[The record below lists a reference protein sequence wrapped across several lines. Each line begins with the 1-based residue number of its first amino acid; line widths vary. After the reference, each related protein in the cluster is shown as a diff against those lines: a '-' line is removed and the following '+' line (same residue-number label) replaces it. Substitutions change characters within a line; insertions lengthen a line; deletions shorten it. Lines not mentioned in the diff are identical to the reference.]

1 MSATVDSLPVAWLRR
16 IGAMTLFLGQ
26 VLARIIPAFGKPGLI
41 VKQIYNAGARSLVI
55 IMLSGL
61 FVGMVLGLLG
71 FDTLQRFGS
80 EDSLGV
86 LAALGMLKVLGPV
99 LTALLFAGRAGTS
112 LTSEIGLMK
121 STDQLTAMQMM
132 AVDPLRYVVAPR
144 FLGGIIAMPLLAATF
159 SVIGL
164 YGAQLIGVQQMGV
177 DVGAFWSQTQNAVDL
192 RDVTEGV
199 VKSLVFGVACSLIAV
214 YEGYNCEPTPEGVG
228 LATTRT
234 VVTSS
239 VHGAAVELSAD
250 RRVPN
255 KELIGMTT
263 MKNSRSLEIGT
274 GLFVLLGF
282 AALAFL
288 TTQLPGTSLKFGG
301 GDGGYTRHGEVR
313 QHRRPQAGLAGH
325 HGGRARRTRR
335 VDPLRPQGLQGGGR
349 AAYRK
354 SIHGDP
360 RRQRRQ
366 HPDRGSARRQVRRH
380 RSRRLG
386 NLPQAGRS
394 NRVHAVGHRA
404 RESGQQ
410 VLRQHGEQGTGRAEG
425 RRAGAHRS
433 RNDAVDAANRSGW
446 VHRMLC

>member
-1 MSATVDSLPVAWLRR
+1 VSADSAPVAALRT

-26 VLARIIPAFGKPGLI
+26 VLARVIPALGKPGLI

-159 SVIGL
+159 SVVGL
-164 YGAQLIGVQQMGV
+164 FGAQLIGVQQMGV

-192 RDVTEGV
+192 RDVTEGI

-214 YEGYNCEPTPEGVG
+214 YEGYQTEPTPEGVG

-239 VHGAAVELSAD
+239 V
-250 RRVPN
+250 
-255 KELIGMTT
+255 M
-263 MKNSRSLEIGT
+263 
-274 GLFVLLGF
+274 VLLLNYLLT
-282 AALAFL
+282 AAFL
-288 TTQLPGTSLKFGG
+288 SKNG
-301 GDGGYTRHGEVR
+301 
-313 QHRRPQAGLAGH
+313 
-325 HGGRARRTRR
+325 
-335 VDPLRPQGLQGGGR
+335 
-349 AAYRK
+349 
-354 SIHGDP
+354 
-360 RRQRRQ
+360 
-366 HPDRGSARRQVRRH
+366 
-380 RSRRLG
+380 
-386 NLPQAGRS
+386 
-394 NRVHAVGHRA
+394 
-404 RESGQQ
+404 
-410 VLRQHGEQGTGRAEG
+410 
-425 RRAGAHRS
+425 
-433 RNDAVDAANRSGW
+433 
-446 VHRMLC
+446 

>member
-1 MSATVDSLPVAWLRR
+1 MSAVVDSAAVAALRR

-26 VLARIIPAFGKPGLI
+26 VLARVIPAFAKPGLI

-164 YGAQLIGVQQMGV
+164 FGAQLIGVQQMGV
-177 DVGAFWSQTQNAVDL
+177 DAGAFWSQTQNAVDL
-192 RDVTEGV
+192 HDVNEGI
-199 VKSLVFGVACSLIAV
+199 VKSLVFGIACSLIAV
-214 YEGYNCEPTPEGVG
+214 FEGYQCEPTPEGVG

-239 VHGAAVELSAD
+239 V
-250 RRVPN
+250 
-255 KELIGMTT
+255 M
-263 MKNSRSLEIGT
+263 
-274 GLFVLLGF
+274 VLLLNCLLT
-282 AALAFL
+282 AAFL
-288 TTQLPGTSLKFGG
+288 T
-301 GDGGYTRHGEVR
+301 
-313 QHRRPQAGLAGH
+313 
-325 HGGRARRTRR
+325 
-335 VDPLRPQGLQGGGR
+335 
-349 AAYRK
+349 
-354 SIHGDP
+354 
-360 RRQRRQ
+360 
-366 HPDRGSARRQVRRH
+366 
-380 RSRRLG
+380 RS
-386 NLPQAGRS
+386 
-394 NRVHAVGHRA
+394 
-404 RESGQQ
+404 
-410 VLRQHGEQGTGRAEG
+410 
-425 RRAGAHRS
+425 
-433 RNDAVDAANRSGW
+433 
-446 VHRMLC
+446 